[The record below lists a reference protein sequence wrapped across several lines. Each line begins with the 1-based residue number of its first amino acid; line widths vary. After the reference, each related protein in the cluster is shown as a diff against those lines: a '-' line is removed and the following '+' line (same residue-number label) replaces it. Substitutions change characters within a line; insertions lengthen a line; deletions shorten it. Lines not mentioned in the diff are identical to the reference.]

1 MNYLTPEQMQQIQQL
16 EKLKKVVMKKILT
29 KEALERLG
37 RVRVVKPQMAMQLEL
52 YLMQL
57 YQAGQIKTVI
67 DDSKL
72 KMILNSLVKKKKFKI
87 KR

>member
-1 MNYLTPEQMQQIQQL
+1 MNYLTPEQLQQLQQL
-16 EKLKKVVMKKILT
+16 EKVKKVVMKKILT

-37 RVRVVKPQMAMQLEL
+37 RVRVVKPQLAMQLEL

-72 KMILNSLVKKKKFKI
+72 KTILDSLVKKKKFKI
-87 KR
+87 IR

>member
-1 MNYLTPEQMQQIQQL
+1 MNYLTPEQLQQLQQL

-37 RVRVVKPQMAMQLEL
+37 RVRVVKPQLAMQLEL

-72 KMILNSLVKKKKFKI
+72 KMILDSLVKKKKFKI
-87 KR
+87 IR

>member
-1 MNYLTPEQMQQIQQL
+1 MNYLTPEQLQQLQQL
-16 EKLKKVVMKKILT
+16 EELKKVVMKKILT

-37 RVRVVKPQMAMQLEL
+37 RVRVVKPQLAMQFEL

-57 YQAGQIKTVI
+57 YQAGQIKTII

-72 KMILNSLVKKKKFKI
+72 KMILESLIKKKKFKI
-87 KR
+87 IR

>member
-1 MNYLTPEQMQQIQQL
+1 MNYLTPEQLEQLQEL
-16 EKLKKVVMKKILT
+16 EKLKKVLMGKILT

-37 RVRVVKPQMAMQLEL
+37 RIRVVKPQLALQLEL

-72 KMILNSLVKKKKFKI
+72 KLILYSLTKEKKFKI
-87 KR
+87 IR

>member
-1 MNYLTPEQMQQIQQL
+1 MNYLTPEQMQQVQQL

-37 RVRVVKPQMAMQLEL
+37 RVRVVKPQLAMQLEL

-57 YQAGQIKTVI
+57 YQTGQIKGVI

-72 KMILNSLVKKKKFKI
+72 KKILGSLVKKKKFKI
-87 KR
+87 IR

>member
-1 MNYLTPEQMQQIQQL
+1 MNLTPEQMQQVQEL
-16 EKLKKVVMKKILT
+16 ERLKKIVLRKILT

-37 RVRVVKPQMAMQLEL
+37 RVRLVKPQLAAQLEL

-57 YQAGQIKTVI
+57 YQSGQIKTTI

-72 KMILNSLVKKKKFKI
+72 KSILDSLTTKKKFKI
-87 KR
+87 LK

>member
-1 MNYLTPEQMQQIQQL
+1 MNYLTPEQMQQVQQL

-37 RVRVVKPQMAMQLEL
+37 RVRIVKPQLAMQLEL

-57 YQAGQIKTVI
+57 YQTGQIKGVI

-72 KMILNSLVKKKKFKI
+72 KKILGSLVKNKKFKI
-87 KR
+87 IR